1 MATRT
6 GQSGPPGRGKADGK
20 TEAQIGKPRISGRTH
35 AAGLA
40 ATVHDTVQGSTCTNA
55 SPQPR
60 EPREDRDPASIPK
73 GGREGPGGGIQAP
86 PPSRKMGGS
95 SGALAGPLLRP
106 EAPTGQEAQ
115 AGRPSRPRTSAQAR
129 GRARTASAPEPTS
142 RPRRGPARTGSA
154 GVLAFGLRGALSGRL
169 LAPRRLPSPWFS
181 GPGRRQGP
189 FSQK

>member
-1 MATRT
+1 MQPDSQPPSTT
-6 GQSGPPGRGKADGK
+6 QSRARPAP
-20 TEAQIGKPRISGRTH
+20 TLPLS
-35 AAGLA
+35 
-40 ATVHDTVQGSTCTNA
+40 
-55 SPQPR
+55 
-60 EPREDRDPASIPK
+60 PASRGRIVTPPPSPK

-169 LAPRRLPSPWFS
+169 LAPRRLPSPWFF
-181 GPGRRQGP
+181 GPARRQGT